1 MLRSLIRFL
10 TGYER
15 DPELVRQAED
25 LRAQRLA
32 EQEVYKALIAHYPP
46 IPEWDREFPDSS
58 KPYDGWPVPGGV
70 LVEPDAKFLGD
81 FDET

>member
-25 LRAQRLA
+25 LKAQRQA
-32 EQEVYKALIAHYPP
+32 EQEAYKASIAHYPP
-46 IPEWDREFPDSS
+46 TPE
-58 KPYDGWPVPGGV
+58 
-70 LVEPDAKFLGD
+70 
-81 FDET
+81 